1 MCVPAVSYICLC
13 FFHCYYK
20 SYNAML
26 KYKTVFNQ
34 LIKLRE
40 FSFNL
45 EKIIYYFVTTVSAIQ
60 PHLGTFI
67 MDHLLFVQKK
77 QSE

>member
-1 MCVPAVSYICLC
+1 
-13 FFHCYYK
+13 
-20 SYNAML
+20 ML
-26 KYKTVFNQ
+26 KYKTMFNQ

-45 EKIIYYFVTTVSAIQ
+45 ETITYYFVTTVSAIQ